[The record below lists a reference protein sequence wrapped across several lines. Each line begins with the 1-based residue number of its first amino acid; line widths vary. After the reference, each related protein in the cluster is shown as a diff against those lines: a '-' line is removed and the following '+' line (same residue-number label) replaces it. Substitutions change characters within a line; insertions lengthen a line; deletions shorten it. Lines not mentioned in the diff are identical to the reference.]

1 MYNEFYGFSEKPF
14 EVTPNPKFLY
24 FTSSHREALD
34 TMMKGIKN
42 RWGFVCITG
51 EVGTGKTTLIHSL
64 LNRLDEKVKTVFIFH
79 TLITFKELLTNILL
93 ELDLEVMEKSK
104 EALLKHLVQYLLHKL
119 GKDETLAVIIDEAQ
133 NLSKEVMGEMGKLS
147 ELEPQ
152 IAVRLQIV
160 FVGQPEF
167 EDILN
172 LPGLR
177 QLNQRIGI
185 RRKINAL
192 TEEESKEY
200 IEHRLKLVGS
210 SSSETFTPKAISM
223 IISYAQGIPRV
234 INILCDNA
242 FLIGYGLS
250 RKKVDTDIIREVI
263 ESMEGP
269 VPRQAI
275 PTRIGKAIKEF
286 RLTPLKKHLAPKR
299 IFFVLLCLLCLGGLV
314 FLIHGFSQRG
324 FLNTRSIES
333 IQNLR
338 VPTEP
343 SSISPSPRAV
353 EEQAS
358 KVDMTIPPIK
368 RELSP
373 VESPKQVLSP
383 PTSSMAPKTKDIS
396 EEVIEV
402 QKGQNISFLAQK
414 YYRIVNATLI
424 DLILDFN
431 PEITNAHLITVNQK
445 IKIPKITEEN
455 LVIQSSDHTYKIH
468 VGTFWT
474 SNFAK
479 LYRDEPSLK
488 GKEIEILTRRVSSQ
502 ETWYRVVVG
511 KFDNKDETLKVIDLL
526 KKKRLLPL
534 FGGASQIE

>member
-14 EVTPNPKFLY
+14 EVTPDPKFLY

-34 TMMKGIKN
+34 TMIKGINN
-42 RWGFVCITG
+42 RWGFICITG
-51 EVGTGKTTLIHSL
+51 EVGTGKTTLVHSL

-79 TLITFKELLTNILL
+79 TLITFKELLRNILL

-104 EALLKHLVQYLLHKL
+104 EALLNHLVEYLLHRL

-133 NLSKEVMGEMGKLS
+133 NLSKEVMGELGKLS

-152 IAVRLQIV
+152 TAVRLQIV

-167 EDILN
+167 EDKMN
-172 LPGLR
+172 SPSLR

-185 RRKINAL
+185 RRKIKVL

-250 RKKVDTDIIREVI
+250 RKKVDADIIREVI
-263 ESMEGP
+263 KNMEGP
-269 VPRQAI
+269 VPQKTI
-275 PTRIGKAIKEF
+275 PTRIGKAVKEF
-286 RLTPLKKHLAPKR
+286 RLTSLGRNLFSRR
-299 IFFVLLCLLCLGGLV
+299 ISFILLTLLCLGGLV
-314 FLIHGFSQRG
+314 LLMHGLLQRRS
-324 FLNTRSIES
+324 LTTLSIES
-333 IQNLR
+333 IRNSQ
-338 VPTEP
+338 VHTEP
-343 SSISPSPRAV
+343 SSISPSPQAAT
-353 EEQAS
+353 EQTP
-358 KVDMTIPPIK
+358 KVDNRYPPVG
-368 RELSP
+368 RESVP
-373 VESPKQVLSP
+373 IESLQHVM
-383 PTSSMAPKTKDIS
+383 PTSASSMTQSTKDILI
-396 EEVIEV
+396 EVTVV
-402 QKGQNISFLAQK
+402 QKGQNISSLAQR
-414 YYRIVNATLI
+414 YYQKVNSTLI

-431 PEITNAHLITVNQK
+431 PEITNAHLILIDQ
-445 IKIPKITEEN
+445 IIRIPKITEEK
-455 LVIQSSDHTYKIH
+455 LIIQSSDRTYKIH

-474 SNFAK
+474 PDFAK

-488 GKEIEILTRRVSSQ
+488 GKEIEILSRTVSPQ

-511 KFDNKDETLKVIDLL
+511 KFDNKDEILKVIYLL
-526 KKKRLLPL
+526 KEKRLLPL
-534 FGGASQIE
+534 FGGAPKIE

>member
-14 EVTPNPKFLY
+14 EVTPDPKFLY

-34 TMMKGIKN
+34 TMIKGIKN

-51 EVGTGKTTLIHSL
+51 EVGTGKTTLVHSL

-79 TLITFKELLTNILL
+79 TLITFKELLRNILL

-104 EALLKHLVQYLLHKL
+104 EALLNHLVEYLLHRL

-133 NLSKEVMGEMGKLS
+133 NLSKEVMGELGKLS

-152 IAVRLQIV
+152 TAMRLQIV

-167 EDILN
+167 EDKLN
-172 LPGLR
+172 SSDLR

-185 RRKINAL
+185 KRKIKVL

-250 RKKVDTDIIREVI
+250 RKKVDADIIREVI
-263 ESMEGP
+263 KNMEGP
-269 VPRQAI
+269 VPQKTI
-275 PTRIGKAIKEF
+275 PTRIGKAVKEF
-286 RLTPLKKHLAPKR
+286 RLTSLERNLFSRR
-299 IFFVLLCLLCLGGLV
+299 ISFILLTLLCLGGLV
-314 FLIHGFSQRG
+314 LLMHGLLQRRS
-324 FLNTRSIES
+324 LTTLSIES
-333 IQNLR
+333 IRNPR
-338 VPTEP
+338 VHTEP
-343 SSISPSPRAV
+343 SSISPSPQAV
-353 EEQAS
+353 TEQAS
-358 KVDMTIPPIK
+358 KVDKGVP
-368 RELSP
+368 P
-373 VESPKQVLSP
+373 VERESVPIESPQQVVP
-383 PTSSMAPKTKDIS
+383 PLTSSMTQKTKDIL
-396 EEVIEV
+396 EEVIAV
-402 QKGQNISFLAQK
+402 QKGQTISSLAQR
-414 YYRIVNATLI
+414 YYQKVNTTLI

-431 PEITNAHLITVNQK
+431 PEITNADLIMVDQK
-445 IKIPKITEEN
+445 IKIPKIMEER
-455 LVIQSSDHTYKIH
+455 LIIQSSDRTYKIH

-474 SNFAK
+474 PDFAK

-488 GKEIEILTRRVSSQ
+488 GKEIEILSRTVSPQ

-511 KFDNKDETLKVIDLL
+511 KFDNKDEILKVIYLL
-526 KKKRLLPL
+526 KEKRLLPL
-534 FGGASQIE
+534 FGGAPKIE

>member
-24 FTSSHREALD
+24 FTSSHREALN

-133 NLSKEVMGEMGKLS
+133 NLSKEVMEEVGKLS

-152 IAVRLQIV
+152 IAVRLQII

-185 RRKINAL
+185 RRKINTL

-210 SSSETFTPKAISM
+210 SSSETFTLKAISM

-286 RLTPLKKHLAPKR
+286 RLTPFEKHLFQKR
-299 IFFVLLCLLCLGGLV
+299 IFFFLLFLLCLGGLV

-324 FLNTRSIES
+324 SLNTRSIES

-338 VPTEP
+338 VPTEH
-343 SSISPSPRAV
+343 SSISPSPHAV

-358 KVDMTIPPIK
+358 KVNMAIPPVK

-373 VESPKQVLSP
+373 VESPKQVVSP
-383 PTSSMAPKTKDIS
+383 PTSSMAPKTKDIL

-414 YYRIVNATLI
+414 NYRMVNTTLI
-424 DLILDFN
+424 DLILNFN

-468 VGTFWT
+468 VG
-474 SNFAK
+474 
-479 LYRDEPSLK
+479 
-488 GKEIEILTRRVSSQ
+488 
-502 ETWYRVVVG
+502 
-511 KFDNKDETLKVIDLL
+511 
-526 KKKRLLPL
+526 L
-534 FGGASQIE
+534 FGLLTSQNFTETSLH

>member
-1 MYNEFYGFSEKPF
+1 MSQQMYNEFYGFSEKPF

-24 FTSSHREALD
+24 FTSSHREALN

-42 RWGFVCITG
+42 RCGFVCITG

-104 EALLKHLVQYLLHKL
+104 EALLKHLVEYLLHRL

-133 NLSKEVMGEMGKLS
+133 NLSKEVMEEVGKLS

-152 IAVRLQIV
+152 IAVRLQII

-185 RRKINAL
+185 RRKINTL

-210 SSSETFTPKAISM
+210 SSSETFTLKAISM

-275 PTRIGKAIKEF
+275 PTRIGKAIKKF
-286 RLTPLKKHLAPKR
+286 RLTPLEKHLFPRR
-299 IFFVLLCLLCLGGLV
+299 IFFVLLSLLCLGGLV
-314 FLIHGFSQRG
+314 FLI
-324 FLNTRSIES
+324 LNTRSIKS
-333 IQNLR
+333 ILNPR
-338 VPTEP
+338 VQTEP
-343 SSISPSPRAV
+343 SSISPSPKTV
-353 EEQAS
+353 IEQAS
-358 KVDMTIPPIK
+358 KINKGISHVE
-368 RELSP
+368 RESGP
-373 VESPKQVLSP
+373 MESPKQVVSP
-383 PTSSMAPKTKDIS
+383 PTSSMAPKTKDIL

-414 YYRIVNATLI
+414 NYRMVNTTLI

-431 PEITNAHLITVNQK
+431 PEITNADLILVDQK
-445 IKIPKITEEN
+445 IKIPKITEET
-455 LVIQSSDHTYKIH
+455 LIIQSPEHTYKIH

-488 GKEIEILTRRVSSQ
+488 GKEIEILTRRVSPQ

-511 KFDNKDETLKVIDLL
+511 KFDNKDETLKAIDLL
-526 KKKRLLPL
+526 KKKKLLPL
-534 FGGASQIE
+534 FGGTLPQKTE